1 MNQFS
6 GKIKAGQEFL
16 FSKCDNHGDDL
27 SNSADGIFTEY
38 SPFTIFMWSDWF
50 TNQNA
55 LIFIG
60 VFMSFVW
67 RGTNQN
73 DRRNSNLN
81 DIFRNDAAHA
91 KVVKDYLIWIIVI
104 EVGVGIGEQTEKSIR
119 QWKKHWHNDVTMT
132 SSLNEPVSVFT
143 MIHSSST

>member
-38 SPFTIFMWSDWF
+38 SPFTIFVWSDWF

-55 LIFIG
+55 SIFYRGFLSVLFGGEPIRTIG
-60 VFMSFVW
+60 
-67 RGTNQN
+67 
-73 DRRNSNLN
+73 
-81 DIFRNDAAHA
+81 
-91 KVVKDYLIWIIVI
+91 
-104 EVGVGIGEQTEKSIR
+104 
-119 QWKKHWHNDVTMT
+119 
-132 SSLNEPVSVFT
+132 
-143 MIHSSST
+143 